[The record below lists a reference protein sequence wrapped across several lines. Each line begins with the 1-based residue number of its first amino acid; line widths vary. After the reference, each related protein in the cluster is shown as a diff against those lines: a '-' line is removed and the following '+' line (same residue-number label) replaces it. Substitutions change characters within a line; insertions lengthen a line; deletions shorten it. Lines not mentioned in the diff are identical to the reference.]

1 MRRICMMAIVAL
13 TAGVLAATAFEIV
26 PVGGGG
32 PTYSAGTVNGPI
44 CSCPV
49 KVGNCICQWNP

>member
-1 MRRICMMAIVAL
+1 MKRISMMAIVAL
-13 TAGVLAATAFEIV
+13 TACVLAATAFEID
-26 PVGGGG
+26 PVNG

-49 KVGNCICQWNP
+49 PVGNCICQWNPQ